1 MRVVHLVAGAG
12 GMFCGSC
19 LYGNALVAALQR
31 AGADAILVPLY
42 TPLRTDEQD
51 VGLPHVALGGL
62 NVYLQHRWPALAAL
76 PQWIK
81 RLLDSPALLRLASRL
96 AVSNRP
102 QELGRLTVATLQAD
116 QPPLRAELDRLIDWL
131 AAELRPDVV
140 HLNNALL
147 VGVAREIRRRLGA
160 AVVCTLSGE
169 DVFLEKLEQPF
180 ASQAQQLLRERCAEL
195 DALVAPNR
203 YYAAAMAEYL
213 DVRPEKI
220 DIVPLGLSLEGYGEP
235 GQQRQLRQPEHPAV
249 IGFLARICPDKGL
262 HLLAEALNILCN
274 LPTMPP
280 VVVRAA
286 GYLHPADRPYL
297 GNIQHQL
304 AQWKIADRFQ
314 YVGELDRRGKIAFLQ
329 SLDVLCVP
337 TLYRESKGLYV
348 LEGWAAGVP
357 AVLPAHGAFPEM
369 VAETGGGM
377 LFPPGDVY
385 ALADSLKQMILNRNY
400 AADCGLRAHRAVRQK
415 YDIALAA
422 SRVLEIYKRIRP

>member
-1 MRVVHLVAGAG
+1 MKRHAG
-12 GMFCGSC
+12 
-19 LYGNALVAALQR
+19 
-31 AGADAILVPLY
+31 
-42 TPLRTDEQD
+42 
-51 VGLPHVALGGL
+51 
-62 NVYLQHRWPALAAL
+62 
-76 PQWIK
+76 K
-81 RLLDSPALLRLASRL
+81 AS
-96 AVSNRP
+96 
-102 QELGRLTVATLQAD
+102 LGRLTVATLQAD

-169 DVFLEKLEQPF
+169 DVFLEKLQQPF

-220 DIVPLGLSLEGYGEP
+220 DIVPLGLSLEGYSEP
-235 GQQRQLRQPEHPAV
+235 GQRRQVRQPDQPAV

-297 GNIQHQL
+297 RNIQRQL
-304 AQWKIADRFQ
+304 AQWQVADRFQ

-369 VAETGGGM
+369 VAETDGGL

-385 ALADSLKQMILNRNY
+385 VLADTLKQMILNRNL
-400 AADCGLRAHRAVRQK
+400 AADCGLRAQRAVRQK
-415 YDIALAA
+415 YDISLTA
-422 SRVLEIYKRIRP
+422 SRVLQIYKRIRP